1 MTHPK
6 RTDHIKYRNMFIQ
19 VILYIITFGIYGIYW
34 YYVTFNELRVANG
47 KDEGP
52 GCLWTIL
59 LLVPIAN
66 LFSFWFHSFEY
77 AEFIDER
84 YPGIAMFILWIV
96 FTPVVWFL
104 VQWDLN
110 KAARSQPI

>member
-1 MTHPK
+1 MTGNK
-6 RTDHIKYRNMFIQ
+6 RIDHIKYRNMIVQ
-19 VILYIITFGIYGIYW
+19 VILYIITLGIYGIYW

-77 AEFIDER
+77 AEFIDNR
-84 YPGIAMFILWIV
+84 YPGIAIFILWIV
-96 FTPVVWFL
+96 FAPVVWFL

-110 KAARSQPI
+110 QAARRQA